1 MKKIYPKIV
10 KKGFSLTKSAK
21 IGVAIGTTAMATSVL
36 GGVAYAANTN
46 PSGPPA
52 KGIVSSCSVT
62 GVQDECNAA
71 INYANAHYG
80 GSGKTTIL
88 KIEADTEAHGGTTT
102 HEVFDIRLQAPNGSI
117 YVVHVLRNENNDS
130 VWWSNLAENQSATS
144 SSTSSST
151 TPSSTSSSSSSGSSP
166 DHSSST
172 APSSSGS
179 SPDHSSSSSS
189 TAPSSGGNDTPQISA
204 SQANTIATNF
214 AQSQGD
220 QVLGVKHTQ
229 LNSNGQKDYYQ
240 VKLQLGS
247 NGNKSGT
254 VNVWVDATSSSGV
267 VTAASGS
274 GIQYRNPN
282 IVSPA
287 TAQSN
292 ALATTGGGSV
302 YKTQINGGKWKW
314 YWVFVRNGSTK
325 YKVGVS
331 AASGVVTQSKIS

>member
-130 VWWSNLAENQSATS
+130 VWWSNLAENQSTTS

-151 TPSSTSSSSSSGSSP
+151 TPSSTPTPTS
-166 DHSSST
+166 
-172 APSSSGS
+172 APIVGMANT
-179 SPDHSSSSSS
+179 P
-189 TAPSSGGNDTPQISA
+189 GGNGYWEVASNGAVYAFGSA
-204 SQANTIATNF
+204 KNYGSMAGAHLNAPIVGMAATSNGGGYWLVGSDGGIFAFGNAKFYGSMGGSHLNKPVVGIATDP
-214 AQSQGD
+214 Q
-220 QVLGVKHTQ
+220 
-229 LNSNGQKDYYQ
+229 
-240 VKLQLGS
+240 
-247 NGNKSGT
+247 
-254 VNVWVDATSSSGV
+254 
-267 VTAASGS
+267 
-274 GIQYRNPN
+274 
-282 IVSPA
+282 
-287 TAQSN
+287 
-292 ALATTGGGSV
+292 TGGYWEVASDGGIFSFHAPFYGSM
-302 YKTQINGGKWKW
+302 G
-314 YWVFVRNGSTK
+314 
-325 YKVGVS
+325 
-331 AASGVVTQSKIS
+331 